1 MSKNRIEHK
10 NRKASYEYTFI
21 RELEAGIQLIGPEV
35 KSIRNHGLSFID
47 SYCHFEGN
55 ELYVYKLNIAKE
67 AINPSFDSLRKRKL
81 LLKAKEIAK
90 LQKDLSEGMT
100 IVPYRFFENERGIF
114 KLQIAL
120 AKGKK
125 LYDKRESIKKKD
137 IERETNRDLASK

>member
-1 MSKNRIEHK
+1 MIKNRIEHK

-47 SYCHFEGN
+47 SYCQFEGN
-55 ELYVYKLNIAKE
+55 ELYVYKLNIAQE
-67 AINPSFDSLRKRKL
+67 AINPSFESLRKRKL
-81 LLKAKEIAK
+81 LLRSKELIK
-90 LQKDLSEGMT
+90 LQKDLDEGMT
-100 IVPYRFFENERGIF
+100 IIPYKFFENQKGIF

-137 IERETNRDLASK
+137 IEREAKRDLAGK